1 MGIDLRDNKLSV
13 LEEGVS
19 VSTTT
24 SSIDFVGSGV
34 NVSSTGPVT
43 TVTIPGGAGNTTFY
57 LNQTVT
63 QTPYKEFSSV
73 ATSAVEQVVPL
84 TVAGGVTS
92 VIAEYMT
99 PSGVPNTTQIPVG
112 LWQFFLHFNAGAAG
126 QNWIIRPTVY
136 KRSSGGVETLLFTA
150 DPEIVTGMSTTT
162 TMYTCDGVFPSTALL
177 TTDRILVRISMQNT
191 TGVSQTVNFRTEG
204 SQHYSV
210 AATTLNQVVPAG
222 AVTAVTGTA
231 PVVSSGGTTP
241 AISMPAA
248 TGSVNGYLASS
259 DWTVFNAKQNAIT
272 LTTTGS
278 SGAATLI
285 GDTLNIP
292 NYAGGS
298 SGGIFGIA
306 NTSGVYTYYAT
317 PALAYAAATVGQT
330 IELFADYTTS
340 GSEVLTITKNVNWNG
355 NGHTWTKTAANE
367 TAIFTSGYTSCKFSM
382 LNLNLVRQNGTN
394 PSDILV
400 SNLFNTTSGV
410 SGRILMTGSYFEN
423 QSTQGTA
430 ISIYTS
436 SSLEV
441 VGLTAKGVNIG
452 AFVGSLNT
460 VNNCLFYGVTGCQ
473 IDGTANNCSFNG
485 TTGNGVSATANAK
498 LNNCNGISVS
508 GSGISGGGYIY
519 NSIGRSTSGFGIE
532 SSSGIDLIGCTGIS
546 VSGQGIYLF
555 NSTSKNMVNNTGVSS
570 SSNGIRFQASHCFN
584 GTSISTSN
592 ASFWDTASNG
602 KLYNCNIIT
611 SYNNAAG
618 YGILGNA
625 GTLPNSL
632 INCNFNL
639 INATAPYIFNSG
651 TAKVIKMR
659 GNTYEGGAA
668 FNANITQGIT
678 NTEDNQGN
686 IYL

>member
-1 MGIDLRDNKLSV
+1 MAKQTI
-13 LEEGVS
+13 
-19 VSTTT
+19 
-24 SSIDFVGSGV
+24 
-34 NVSSTGPVT
+34 NV
-43 TVTIPGGAGNTTFY
+43 
-57 LNQTVT
+57 
-63 QTPYKEFSSV
+63 
-73 ATSAVEQVVPL
+73 
-84 TVAGGVTS
+84 
-92 VIAEYMT
+92 
-99 PSGVPNTTQIPVG
+99 
-112 LWQFFLHFNAGAAG
+112 GAAP
-126 QNWIIRPTVY
+126 N
-136 KRSSGGVETLLFTA
+136 
-150 DPEIVTGMSTTT
+150 
-162 TMYTCDGVFPSTALL
+162 DGT
-177 TTDRILVRISMQNT
+177 
-191 TGVSQTVNFRTEG
+191 
-204 SQHYSV
+204 
-210 AATTLNQVVPAG
+210 
-222 AVTAVTGTA
+222 
-231 PVVSSGGTTP
+231 
-241 AISMPAA
+241 
-248 TGSVNGYLASS
+248 
-259 DWTVFNAKQNAIT
+259 
-272 LTTTGS
+272 
-278 SGAATLI
+278 
-285 GDTLNIP
+285 GDTLRDSFVKTNDNFTDVYTNKQDTLVSATNIKTV
-292 NYAGGS
+292 NGSSILGSGDLTVGGS
-298 SGGIFGIA
+298 SGIFGIA
-306 NTSGVYTYYAT
+306 NSSGVYTYYAT
-317 PALAYAAATVGQT
+317 PALAYAAASVGQT

-367 TAIFTSGYTSCKFSM
+367 TAIFTSAYTSCKFSM

-430 ISIYTS
+430 ISIYPS

-441 VGLTAKGVNIG
+441 VWLTAKGVNIG
-452 AFVGSLNT
+452 AFIGALNT
-460 VNNCLFYGVTGCQ
+460 VSNCLFYGVSGVDMRG
-473 IDGTANNCSFNG
+473 IANFCYSQS
-485 TTGNGVSATANAK
+485 TTGYGISTSTSGT
-498 LNNCNGISVS
+498 LNNCIGVSVS
-508 GSGISGGGYIY
+508 GSGILGGGYMY

-532 SSSGIDLIGCTGIS
+532 SNGGIDLIGCNGIS

-592 ASFWDTASNG
+592 ASLWDTASNG

-639 INATAPYIFNSG
+639 INATAPYIFNGG

-659 GNTYEGGAA
+659 GNTYEGGAT
-668 FNANITQGIT
+668 FNVNITQGIT
-678 NTEDNQGN
+678 NIEDTQGN